1 MFKKSINGKDIIKNK
16 KGEKMHSYKK
26 SNGKIKKAALL
37 ISLIISVSVF
47 SILMYRLYQG
57 IEISDIEIKNNDVKV
72 DRMSLKIDEE
82 KGNNLLVVDMIENA
96 QKTIVGISKIKN
108 NGNSIFL
115 EDSTRLLGIGTG
127 VIIADNGY
135 ILTNWHVSGNKYSN
149 CYVTMEDGRIFNGTV
164 IWGDENIDLAIVK
177 IPAKGLPHIALG
189 DSDKVRAGEI
199 VYAIGNPI
207 GYEFQRTVT
216 SGIVSAVNRTIK
228 LEEDGKESYM
238 EDLIQTDATINP
250 GNSGGALINLDGE
263 MIGISTIKITSAEG
277 IGFAVPVNIVK
288 PIIES
293 FIKTGEFEEAYIGI
307 SGFDKNVIPYLSS
320 GIEFNSGIYVAQINI
335 DGPCYKTSLKEG
347 DIITKIDGIAI
358 NTMSELKNYIY
369 TKKPNDE
376 VTITILRNKKE
387 SNIKI
392 LLGKK

>member
-1 MFKKSINGKDIIKNK
+1 
-16 KGEKMHSYKK
+16 MHSYKK